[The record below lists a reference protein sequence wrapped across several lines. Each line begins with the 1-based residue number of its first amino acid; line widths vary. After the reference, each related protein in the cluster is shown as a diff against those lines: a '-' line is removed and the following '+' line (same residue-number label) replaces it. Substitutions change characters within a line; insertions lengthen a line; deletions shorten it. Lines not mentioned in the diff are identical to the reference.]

1 MTTERKPIL
10 EGRRV
15 LVADDEPFN
24 LSIVSRMMR
33 ELGCKGE
40 DVITATNGAEV
51 LSQLDGSSPV
61 PALVVLDF
69 NMPSGNGLQILKKV
83 RTGST
88 PMPRDLRILML
99 TGSSDFGLVG
109 AAMALEVDAFIIKPV
124 SVAAMSGRL
133 DKVLGQRHDLKPAE
147 DYQSIDIEAVSQRL
161 LSRKPVG
168 VARPKTE
175 TAKTANGMAIRLD
188 LVRPGAILSEDVR
201 SPNGELLLGK
211 ATMLTERLIRRLNE
225 LQSMLKIDH
234 IYIFPP
240 SSGDKA
246 V

>member
-1 MTTERKPIL
+1 MNSERKLIL

-24 LSIVSRMMR
+24 LTIVARMMR
-33 ELGCKGE
+33 ELGCRVE
-40 DVITATNGAEV
+40 DVITATNGASV
-51 LSQLDGSSPV
+51 LTELDGTTPA

-69 NMPSGNGLQILKKV
+69 NMPGGNGLQILKQV
-83 RTGST
+83 RTGAT

-109 AAMALEVDAFIIKPV
+109 AAMALDVDAFIIKPV
-124 SVAAMSGRL
+124 SLAGMSARL
-133 DKVLGQRHDLKPAE
+133 EKILGQRQEPKPAQ
-147 DYQSIDIEAVSQRL
+147 DYRAIDVEAVTQRL

-168 VARPKTE
+168 LARPKSE
-175 TAKTANGMAIRLD
+175 SKKPVSGLPVRLD
-188 LVRPGAILSEDVR
+188 QVKPGAILSEDVR

-211 ATMLTERLIRRLNE
+211 ATMLTERLIRRLTE
-225 LQSMLKIDH
+225 LQSMLKLD
-234 IYIFPP
+234 YVYVFPP
-240 SSGDKA
+240 SLEDKA